1 MVADDI
7 AVVIRVAIESRI
19 VADISLV
26 GMMDEHPRIAA
37 LGVHEPAV
45 FIAMRFLAKQKSVTG
60 AVGDLYHFHGAIE
73 IGDAVLVPL
82 SARWTTGA
90 VGAAVDAVVFL
101 IFGDT

>member
-45 FIAMRFLAKQKSVTG
+45 LIAMRFLAKKKGVAG
-60 AVGDLYHFHGAIE
+60 AVGDMDHFHGAIE
-73 IGDAVLVPL
+73 IGDAVLILL

-90 VGAAVDAVVFL
+90 IRAAVDAVIFL
-101 IFGDT
+101 V